1 MEEKRVSNSEEKKK
15 ERNQASEEHKHALND
30 WHQLAA
36 SACARIYAFDE
47 QGHTHGNITNAMAK
61 CLASRSIGVIC
72 RVKDW
77 KTRESKSTSIDRRND
92 IPGAS

>member
-1 MEEKRVSNSEEKKK
+1 MEEKRDSNSEENKK